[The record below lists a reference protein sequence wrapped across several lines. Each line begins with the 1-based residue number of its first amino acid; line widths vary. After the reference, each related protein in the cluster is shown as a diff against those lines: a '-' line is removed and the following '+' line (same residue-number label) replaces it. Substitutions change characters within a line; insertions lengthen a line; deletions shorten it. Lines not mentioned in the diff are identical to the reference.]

1 MSRTCNDFRQ
11 RATAKTRR
19 SRPAQK
25 SRLSLGSLDWH
36 ACRHEELEDRRL
48 LAVVPFISIGQQLRG
63 DLASVEN
70 QLTVVLNNFD
80 TGASSTIPFVGER
93 LGDISKAFSSFSTQ
107 IQAALTSL
115 GSPTDPSP
123 AILQTALF
131 DALGPSGLNLLGD
144 RNGNGVDS
152 GDVVVTAAGGVLN
165 DDFSVQMLL
174 SGSVAAPSVPLKFN
188 TGLPGLPLSIR
199 SDGELAATVNF
210 TYELAFSY
218 DAQLQSVDL
227 DDTKKLAGAD
237 HQLALA
243 ASIGLQNFS
252 ATAIMGFV
260 QGDLTAL
267 AGQPNG
273 LSLAIELNNIS
284 TSPQVVITGSADANL
299 QLSGSFAGTENDFP
313 GIDTDLHLHWAIDT
327 EDPSAAA
334 PDVWFDNV
342 YLDLGDF
349 ISNVVKPVFENIH
362 YFTQPLAPVL
372 EVLGYPLPGL
382 TDLSRL
388 VGGGD
393 VTLLDLGGVA
403 ATVTGFGPLYDL
415 VEKVLEVI
423 DAINQFEVGDSVRL
437 KLGGFDLDSFDLR
450 DVAAAGNPL
459 NTSLRNLTEL
469 SPSNLIGIAQSLAS
483 KIDELPIGSEEK
495 EFLKGFAEQLN
506 NGFSV
511 RFPILED
518 PASAVFPMLLGR
530 DGDLFTLDAEVH
542 QSAKGSTATGFSV
555 FGIGVDFG
563 GEVEVD
569 TKFKFAYDT
578 FGIRNLISDIAAG
591 NTSAASI
598 AENIVDGFYLASDSF
613 FELAGTI
620 FAAAGAGIGIFS
632 ARVGGFVSTG
642 DSGDEPVSITIVD
655 PNNDGK
661 LRFSEFSEDSF
672 EFSGELA
679 AELGVEVRV
688 GVEFLGEFIGVKK
701 RFNMAREILID
712 FNLDPN
718 DPTDPSDAV
727 LASQPDANGN
737 INLYIGAL
745 ALLREEVDNE
755 DGNEQLR
762 IQHVETTPAGETID
776 ITIRQTNLI
785 GREFD
790 VTQRIA
796 GVKKITGIDG
806 IGNLIIDVLPGVTSD
821 VHFEGGTGHAEL
833 MYEGAGIAYLKAG
846 ALDSALTG
854 GLGNNTLIG
863 GPGNDTISLG
873 HAGNT
878 VVGGAGENTIIVNA
892 PTTQGGSVVGGD
904 TANNMLVVSAGQYTS
919 SIDLVVDS
927 PGYMRL
933 AYDET
938 QGTFP
943 NLILSNFNRV
953 SVTAQDRSTDVHLGD
968 LSPAG
973 IETVIINVPTLG
985 QGGRKIELDTRYQ
998 LGTSDISLQPF
1009 DHTYDTPDGGTVIN
1023 RAMLL
1028 SNFTT
1033 GVETYILGVA
1043 ADDITTIT
1051 QHGGIATLGPLG
1063 NDSGTIVFD
1072 TRQRSAGADEA
1083 VFMHVPSDADG
1094 NFVEMGDSGS
1104 SDFKIDP
1111 QLYPTIVFKGLAT
1124 IDRIEMDLDAP
1135 TDEDGTN
1142 MVTIDASALQGLL
1155 DLDLLGTAGFVP
1167 VTNAV
1172 TISELALGG
1181 VIDVHGGATSA
1192 TLNYGTGKLFDI
1204 QGDVRAHNLE
1214 LTVDDHDALIP
1225 SLIVLGVAAAQ
1236 RRTSPDDGLRPGL
1249 TYDGLRGKFTVHAG
1263 AGDRI
1268 GLEQTAPG
1276 ISQMNF
1282 TNPSNTLDSLYV
1294 EAASSK
1300 LSINGNWSLYFGREM
1315 LADGTVVRT
1324 GKLAPIG
1331 VQVDVVFTGLTP
1343 REIVFDAIHDPIGA
1357 QHNLGG
1363 DRIVEY
1369 TRFVDSALGLHLK
1382 AGGTKLADDLFLYL
1396 TGAEANINVTQM
1408 AGIEITVDSNDRFA
1422 GVNPTAPNTVSLE
1435 VKFGTVTMTPIGE
1448 YDSRIVGGNPV
1459 NILATIPQDTTNVG
1473 IASTIN
1479 AGPLKDN
1486 PAVVFAFGTDF
1497 FFADAYYLAHVT
1509 DGYWPLVGEVEF
1521 RDTITNLS
1529 AYYEANFPDLTNKA
1543 LPGYGINVP
1552 VMSGGFGYSQIWLK
1566 PNSNYNPPL
1575 PSSAA
1580 ANGLLYPVDFD
1591 PWNSTMN
1598 LNASQLRGTFNVN
1611 VHDPDYA
1618 GANRIGNFF
1627 DQIMQYRYD
1636 VSTVS
1641 PYYQNIENNYPRFAI
1656 KFGSTDVNLTHV
1668 GPETSANING
1678 SAPLVQNQ
1686 DTPLMLKGIYGTVT
1700 NAQTNV
1706 NLGVGDLSNIDGAV
1720 SFNRVH
1726 LTIDGRNGTT
1736 PNILTMNGTTLS
1748 GWSTGAPGV
1757 TQTASFGALY
1767 GTLTMIGGVADSFSI
1782 LQTPVGPTKISV
1794 QGGVAAG
1801 PMAMSMAVA
1810 ADREPVAESMADE
1823 DVTPGVYLVGKQ
1835 LNQIFEV
1842 NGNFEFTIGR
1852 KLNGDGSVEVASGIG
1867 GFTNF
1872 VNNSNDTHVIIYNF
1886 VGEGQGKL
1894 VYDVASYI
1902 TFGPNLTVR
1911 ADAAYPGKGE
1921 LVFDFAPSSTRS
1933 KLVYSPNTDLTIL
1946 GPQRATPTIEN
1957 LVAATIRY
1965 IVNPVPTTSY
1975 VDEIKIHAAYGPV
1988 FVTGRGSRNLV
1999 TIIPAQSSRGR
2010 LDDTIRAAVTVTD
2023 ASLRI
2028 IPDDYETPVGGPL
2041 LDLVFTPNSL
2051 TGLTPGPIFFEQ
2063 LIEYATDFSGVHP
2076 GLHIGLPKQGAAS
2089 LTIVDT
2095 PTGVR
2100 TALNTFNSAAIGPV
2114 EVRATTGPL
2123 LLGTATIP
2131 NSGNI
2136 RDEFRAQSVV
2146 FGHEGTLQNIR
2157 GNVTL
2162 GGAALG
2168 GIKYYAPGGTTFDN
2182 HLDAPR
2188 AVLLGG
2194 SGGYSIWTGLA
2205 PASIDF
2211 QNFLATEVTILG
2223 SDGSHYEVSST
2234 ADKMRL
2240 MAGVDTTV
2248 EVTKPPFSGLNMPYG
2263 LTVYGAEQVV
2273 IKPVTGSPFAVA
2285 NKSFTVLPHPDRP
2298 TETTELIVD
2307 FRSTAQDIWLNDA
2320 GSGSGIGELW
2330 GGNLAFKYSYVKFQ
2344 GSKTHFTLL
2353 AFNPPNSGAQS
2364 HSYPIRVLDTV
2375 ALSTTINP
2383 GTRQLFVLGT
2393 TAPLVIEHDGPQA
2406 MVIGDA
2412 GNMQNLH
2419 GSITVNVHD
2428 SSSAPVTV
2436 ELNSSADATPRN
2448 ITLGHPAASQWNIT
2462 DLAPVPIAINGALAR
2477 PSLRGGVGANTL
2489 TGPNEA
2495 TIWDITSASGGLIE
2509 GLVAFSGMHSLIGG
2523 SADDD
2528 FYFRGVGQL
2537 AGNLNGGDGFDT
2549 VHYMGIL
2556 DGSETIDLPAGI
2568 LPRVGGQAVSI
2579 EAVDV
2584 VAPLALQNPGYQIGR
2599 VGLPIT
2605 PLQVVATGGDPNK
2618 TYSATGLPTGLSIDP
2633 ATGIISG
2640 TVSSSIVIGTNFNV
2654 NVSVNDG
2661 TTTKNA
2667 TFTWNVQ
2674 DVYSVVNPGNQLTP
2688 EGVPISLQIQVDNPT
2703 NRQLRFDANGL
2714 PSYLSINS
2722 QTGVISGSIFFYT
2735 QQYGP
2740 NIQFNANVF
2749 VYDDAAQK
2757 VKTVSF
2763 TWRLQPGFQLRSGAF
2778 YDYAG
2783 ETIDFPVVTNPYNHT
2798 ITVSATGLPPGLSM
2812 DSSGRITGTIDD
2824 FAFRDEA
2831 YIVEMTAFDQ
2841 NINYTA
2847 TQTLAWYV
2855 APAMSLYEQSP
2866 VVSYAGNS
2874 VEYWISFQNAL
2885 GHEFTLD
2892 VTNLPPG
2899 LTADELGAI
2908 TGTVDA
2914 SAATGSPYLVTV
2926 TLTDSMVGRTM
2937 QETFEWTVLPPIS
2950 IDDLNENTPPGTP
2963 ILVDLFDPIAEV
2975 NPQQMAAVHYPSQ
2988 PEGTASLY
2996 ILADQ
3001 LYVIENGQRTAVAS
3015 IDPDNPDIDWVSFML
3030 PVPDRGLFFL
3040 DNYNRLWFADQ
3051 AGARVIYEDPL
3062 YLNLGP
3068 GPVTL
3073 GDSLF
3078 LGSYDAF
3085 TFRSQVTQIDFSGA
3099 EPQVSHLDTAHI
3111 DGLEGIRGFA
3121 GGIVFNG
3128 YETGNSYRSIY
3139 WYDPATGNT
3148 TTLGGIAVGFND
3160 VTTVPATDGTQ
3171 NLFTI
3176 ARPDYD
3182 LPFELRVINSAALSG
3197 PNPELTVL
3205 ATFPSDTDVGSS
3217 NWPQQPL
3224 HVTGHKLSFSTRTYD
3239 GETGEYRFQFWT
3251 SDGTEAGTGGVSSF
3265 MIGQVEITEQIA
3277 FAGSVYFIYRLPVG
3291 DVTETTVAAQLWQFD
3306 PASGELTLLHDFLGP
3321 LHADRIPTGLVV
3333 AADIL
3338 YFTASNELPNQYG
3351 LWRLKSGDISP
3362 SLVPSKI
3369 GNAYANPDPA
3379 SGILVGDRYYFI
3391 ADSIALPN
3399 QYGNYSRQLWSVGPP
3414 VVVSVPGDLTGD
3426 GVVSGPDIDALWGLI
3441 QANNPAA
3448 DLNSDGL
3455 ANQRDMDHLIRE
3467 ILDTQYGDSNLDG
3480 FVDAADLAI
3489 TRQRIG
3495 SQYGGPNWL
3504 GADFNG
3510 DGLVDAVDLAT
3521 VRQHMGFVGANAVPV
3536 GTQPL
3541 TEEMIGNDMRLVI
3554 DENLDHDFE
3563 DLVSLLASGTARRRW
3578 RLTRMG

>member
-1 MSRTCNDFRQ
+1 MSRASNDFRRGSASTLR
-11 RATAKTRR
+11 RARAPQKRR
-19 SRPAQK
+19 H
-25 SRLSLGSLDWH
+25 SLASLDWH

-48 LAVVPFISIGQQLRG
+48 LAVVPFASIGTQLRS
-63 DLASVEN
+63 DLLTVEN

-80 TGASSTIPFVGER
+80 TGTSSTIPFVGER
-93 LGDISKAFSSFSTQ
+93 LGDITKAFSGFSTQ
-107 IQAALTSL
+107 IQASLTSL

-131 DALGPSGLNLLGD
+131 NALGPSGLNILGD
-144 RNGNGVDS
+144 RNGNGADS
-152 GDVVVTAAGGVLN
+152 ADVVVTAAGGVLN
-165 DDFSVQMLL
+165 DDFSVQMRL
-174 SGSVAAPSVPLKFN
+174 SGSIAAPSVPLKFN

-199 SDGELAATVNF
+199 SDGALVAAVTF
-210 TYELAFSY
+210 SYELAFTY
-218 DAQLQSVDL
+218 DAQMQTVDL
-227 DDTKKLAGAD
+227 DDSKKLAGAN

-252 ATAIMGFV
+252 ATAILGFV
-260 QGDLTAL
+260 QGDLTAIP
-267 AGQPNG
+267 GQPNG
-273 LSLAIELNNIS
+273 LSLAVELNNIS
-284 TSPQVVITGSADANL
+284 TAPQVVISGSADANL
-299 QLSGSFAGTENDFP
+299 RLSGSFAGTENDFP
-313 GIDTDLHLHWAIDT
+313 GIDSDLHLHWVIDT
-327 EDPSAAA
+327 ENPSAAA

-349 ISNVVKPVFENIH
+349 ISNVVKPVFETVH
-362 YFTQPLAPVL
+362 QFTQPLAPVL

-450 DVAAAGNPL
+450 NVAAAGNPL

-483 KIDELPIGSEEK
+483 KIDDLPIGNEEK

-542 QSAKGSTATGFSV
+542 QNAKGSVATGFSV

-591 NTSAASI
+591 NTSAATI
-598 AENIVDGFYLASDSF
+598 AEDIVDGFYLASDSF

-620 FAAAGAGIGIFS
+620 YAAAGAGIGIFS

-688 GVEFLGEFIGVKK
+688 GVEILNKFIGVKK

-737 INLYIGAL
+737 INLYIGPL
-745 ALLREEVDNE
+745 AHLREEVDNE
-755 DGNEQLR
+755 DGDEQLR

-776 ITIRQTNLI
+776 ITIRQRNFL

-806 IGNLIIDVLPGVTSD
+806 IGNLLIDVLPGVTSD
-821 VHFEGGTGHAEL
+821 VHFEGGSGHAEL
-833 MYEGAGIAYLKAG
+833 MYEGLGIAYLKAG

-854 GLGNNTLIG
+854 GIGNNTLIG
-863 GPGNDTISLG
+863 GLGNDTISLG

-878 VVGGAGENTIIVNA
+878 VTGGAGNNTIIVNA

-904 TANNMLVVSAGQYTS
+904 TSNNMLVVSAGQYTS
-919 SIDLVVDS
+919 SIDLVTDS
-927 PGYMRL
+927 PGFMRL

-938 QGTFP
+938 QGTYP
-943 NLILSNFNRV
+943 NLILSKFNQV
-953 SVTAQDRSTDVHLGD
+953 SVTAQDRNTDIHVGD

-973 IETVIINVPTLG
+973 IETVIVNVPTVG

-998 LGTSDISLQPF
+998 GGTSDITLQPF
-1009 DHTYDTPDGGTVIN
+1009 DHVYSTPDGGTISQ

-1028 SNFTT
+1028 ANNTT

-1043 ADDITTIT
+1043 ANDITTIV
-1051 QHGGIATLGPLG
+1051 QHGGVATLGPLG
-1063 NDSGTIVFD
+1063 NDNGTIVFD

-1083 VFMHVPSDADG
+1083 VFMHVPSDVDG
-1094 NFVEMGDSGS
+1094 NIVEMGDSGS
-1104 SDFKIDP
+1104 NDFKIDP

-1142 MVTIDASALQGLL
+1142 SITIDASALQGLL

-1181 VIDVHGGATSA
+1181 VIDVDGGATSA
-1192 TLNYGTGKLFDI
+1192 TLNCGTGKLFDI

-1214 LTVDDHDALIP
+1214 LTIDDHDALIP

-1276 ISQMNF
+1276 ISQMKF

-1331 VQVDVVFTGLTP
+1331 VQVDAVFTGSTP

-1363 DRIVEY
+1363 DGIVEY
-1369 TRFVDSALGLHLK
+1369 TRFVDSTLGLHLK
-1382 AGGTKLADDLFLYL
+1382 AEGTKLADDLFLYL
-1396 TGAEANINVTQM
+1396 TGAEANIDVTPM

-1497 FFADAYYLAHVT
+1497 IFADAYYLAHVT

-1521 RDTITNLS
+1521 RDAITNLS
-1529 AYYEANFPDLTNKA
+1529 AYYEANFPDLTNKT
-1543 LPGYGINVP
+1543 LPAYGINVP
-1552 VMSGGFGYSQIWLK
+1552 VMGGGFGYSQIWLN

-1575 PSSAA
+1575 PTGAMA
-1580 ANGLLYPVDFD
+1580 EGLLYPVDFD

-1618 GANRIGNFF
+1618 AANRIGNFF

-1656 KFGSTDVNLTHV
+1656 KFGTTDVNLTHV

-1706 NLGVGDLSNIDGAV
+1706 NLGVGDLSSIDGAV

-1736 PNILTMNGTTLS
+1736 PNILTMNGSTLS

-1757 TQTASFGALY
+1757 TQTASFGTLY

-1782 LQTPVGPTKISV
+1782 LQTPVGPSKISV

-1801 PMAMSMAVA
+1801 PLAMSMAVA
-1810 ADREPVAESMADE
+1810 ADSEPVAESMAD
-1823 DVTPGVYLVGKQ
+1823 DDGTPGVYLVGKQ

-1852 KLNGDGSVEVASGIG
+1852 KLNGDGSVEVASGIT

-1872 VNNSNDTHVIIYNF
+1872 VNNTHDQHTISYNF
-1886 VGEGQGKL
+1886 TGEGKGTL
-1894 VYDVASYI
+1894 VYDVSSAI
-1902 TFGPNLTVR
+1902 TFGPTLIVGS
-1911 ADAAYPGKGE
+1911 DAAYAGKGV
-1921 LVFDFAPSSTRS
+1921 LVFDWGSTLTRN

-1946 GPQRATPTIEN
+1946 APQRQIALIEN
-1957 LVAATIRY
+1957 YVDATIRFFL
-1965 IVNPVPTTSY
+1965 NPLNTTNFL
-1975 VDEIKIHAAYGPV
+1975 DEVRVGAAYGPV
-1988 FVTGRGSRNLV
+1988 FVTGRGATSFV
-1999 TIIPAQSSRGR
+1999 TIIPPQFSNGR

-2023 ASLRI
+2023 AALRVI
-2028 IPDDYETPVGGPL
+2028 SDNTTSTGGPL
-2041 LDLVFTPNSL
+2041 LNVVLTANSL
-2051 TGLTPGPIFFEQ
+2051 TGLTQAPIYFER
-2063 LIEYATDFSGVHP
+2063 LTDFTPNFTSPQP

-2095 PTGVR
+2095 PAGVR
-2100 TALNTFNSAAIGPV
+2100 TAINTFEGSGTGQV
-2114 EVRATTGPL
+2114 TVQATTGPL
-2123 LLGTATIP
+2123 LLGSTDIFNQSFA
-2131 NSGNI
+2131 
-2136 RDEFRAQSVV
+2136 RREFRADSVT
-2146 FGHEGTLQNIR
+2146 FGSGGSLQNIR
-2157 GNVTL
+2157 GNVTT
-2162 GGAALG
+2162 GGSSR
-2168 GIKYYAPGGTTFDN
+2168 YVVPGGTVLDN
-2182 HLDAPR
+2182 RIDAAR
-2188 AVLLGG
+2188 EVLLGELA
-2194 SGGYSIWTGLA
+2194 WTGLA
-2205 PASIDF
+2205 PAAFEFPQTLSSEF
-2211 QNFLATEVTILG
+2211 TILG
-2223 SDGSHYEVSST
+2223 SEDSHYRVEIVRN
-2234 ADKMRL
+2234 KVNL
-2240 MAGVDTTV
+2240 MAGVGTTV
-2248 EVTKPPFSGLNMPYG
+2248 EIAKPSYTSTSMPYRMK
-2263 LTVYGAEQVV
+2263 VYGAEQVLV
-2273 IKPVTGSPFAVA
+2273 NPDTSNPSTSTDGT
-2285 NKSFTVLPHPDRP
+2285 FTVLPHPDRP
-2298 TETTELIVD
+2298 TQTTELIVD
-2307 FRSTAQDIWLNDA
+2307 FRSVAYPVFIDNA
-2320 GSGSGIGELW
+2320 GGGLGEFW
-2330 GGNLAFKYSYVKFQ
+2330 GGNIPFKNTYVKFQ
-2344 GSKTHFTLL
+2344 GNTTHFTLL
-2353 AFNPPNSGAQS
+2353 GFNRTDWQVDPW
-2364 HSYPIRVLDTV
+2364 SYPIQVLDTV

-2383 GTRQLFVLGT
+2383 GNRLLEVLGT
-2393 TAPLVIEHDGPQA
+2393 SNPLTIEHDGPQK
-2406 MVIGDA
+2406 VTLGNA
-2412 GNMQNLH
+2412 GNMQNMH
-2419 GSITVNVHD
+2419 GPITVNVHNTA
-2428 SSSAPVTV
+2428 SAPVVV
-2436 ELNSSADATPRN
+2436 ELNSSADSTARN
-2448 ITLGHPAASQWNIT
+2448 ITLGHPAANQWIVSG
-2462 DLAPVPIAINGALAR
+2462 LAPLPVAINGALAR

-2489 TGPNEA
+2489 TGPNVA
-2495 TIWDITSASGGLIE
+2495 TTWDITSASGGLIA
-2509 GLVAFSGMHSLIGG
+2509 GLVSFSGIRSLVGG
-2523 SADDD
+2523 SAADD
-2528 FYFRGVGQL
+2528 FYFRGTGQL
-2537 AGNLNGGDGFDT
+2537 AGNLDGGDGFDT
-2549 VHYMGIL
+2549 AHYMGIL
-2556 DGSETIDLPAGI
+2556 NGSETIDLPGGI
-2568 LPRVGGQAVSI
+2568 LPRVGGLAVSI
-2579 EAVDV
+2579 EAIDV
-2584 VAPLALQNPGYQIGR
+2584 VAVLAVQNPGNQIGR
-2599 VGLPIT
+2599 IGLTIT
-2605 PLQVVATGGDPNK
+2605 PLQIVATGGDPNK
-2618 TYSATGLPTGLSIDP
+2618 TYSATGLPTGLSIHP
-2633 ATGIISG
+2633 STGIISG

-2654 NVSVNDG
+2654 NVTVNDG
-2661 TTTKNA
+2661 STTKNVA
-2667 TFTWNVQ
+2667 FIWNVQ

-2714 PSYLSINS
+2714 PSYLSIHP
-2722 QTGVISGSIFFYT
+2722 QTGVISGSIYFYT
-2735 QQYGP
+2735 QQYGS

-2763 TWRLQPGFQLRSGAF
+2763 TWKLQPGFQLWNGTF

-2812 DSSGRITGTIDD
+2812 DSSGRIIGTIDD

-2831 YIVEMTAFDQ
+2831 YVVQMTAFDQ

-2847 TQTLAWYV
+2847 TQTLTWFV
-2855 APAMSLYEQSP
+2855 SPAMALYPPAPQF
-2866 VVSYAGNS
+2866 SYAGMNAEFY
-2874 VEYWISFQNAL
+2874 VSFQNAL
-2885 GHEFTLD
+2885 AHEFTID

-2899 LTADELGAI
+2899 LTVDEF
-2908 TGTVDA
+2908 GTISGTIDA
-2914 SAATGSPYLVTV
+2914 SASADSPYLVTL
-2926 TLTDSMVGRTM
+2926 TLTDTTIGRTM

-2950 IDDLNENTPPGTP
+2950 IDDLNANTPPGTP
-2963 ILVDLFDPIAEV
+2963 ILVDVFDPMAGEH
-2975 NPQQMAAVHYPSQ
+2975 PRQMVAVHYPSQ
-2988 PEGTASLY
+2988 PEGTESLY
-2996 ILADQ
+2996 VFADR
-3001 LYVIENGQRTAVAS
+3001 LYVIENGQRTAVVS
-3015 IDPDNPDIDWVSFML
+3015 IDQDYSEIGWVTDLL
-3030 PVPDRGLFFL
+3030 PVPGRGVMFL
-3040 DNYNRLWFADQ
+3040 DNLNRLWFADQ

-3062 YLNLGP
+3062 YLNLGS
-3068 GPVTL
+3068 GPISL
-3073 GDSLF
+3073 GDSLY
-3078 LGSYDAF
+3078 LGTYDAF
-3085 TFRSQVTQIDFSGA
+3085 TFSAQVTQIDFSGP
-3099 EPQVSHLDTAHI
+3099 EPQVSHLDTGNI
-3111 DGLEGIRGFA
+3111 NGIEGIHDFA
-3121 GGIVFNG
+3121 GGLVYNG

-3139 WYDPATGNT
+3139 WYNPVTGDT
-3148 TTLGGIAVGFND
+3148 ITIGGIAAAFND
-3160 VTTVPATDGTQ
+3160 VTVVPATDGTQ
-3171 NLFTI
+3171 NLFTL

-3182 LPFELRVINSAALSG
+3182 LPSQLRVINSAALSG
-3197 PNPELTVL
+3197 PNPELTTL
-3205 ATFPSDTDVGSS
+3205 TEFAPGSDVGGS
-3217 NWPQQPL
+3217 NWPQQPI
-3224 HVTGHKLSFSTRTYD
+3224 HVTGNKVSFSVRTYD
-3239 GETGEYRFQFWT
+3239 GGTGEYSFQFWT
-3251 SDGTEAGTGGVSSF
+3251 SDGTVAGTGGLSSF
-3265 MIGQVEITEQIA
+3265 MMGRAQITEQIA
-3277 FAGSVYFIYRLPVG
+3277 FAGSVYFLFDLETPE
-3291 DVTETTVAAQLWQFD
+3291 VTEDTVAAQLWKFD
-3306 PASGELTLLHDFLGP
+3306 PTSGELSLLHDFVGELFMNESP
-3321 LHADRIPTGLVV
+3321 YALT
-3333 AADIL
+3333 AAGEFF
-3338 YFTASNELPNQYG
+3338 YFAASNGVPNEYG
-3351 LWRLKSGDISP
+3351 LWRFKNGDVAP
-3362 SLVPSKI
+3362 SLVPSKA
-3369 GNAYANPDPA
+3369 GNAYLNPIP
-3379 SGILVGDRYYFI
+3379 SEGVLVGDRFYFV
-3391 ADSIALPN
+3391 AESAALPD
-3399 QYGNYSRQLWSVGPP
+3399 QDGYYSRQLWSVGPP
-3414 VVVSVPGDLTGD
+3414 VTVSIPGDLTGD
-3426 GVVSGPDIDALWGLI
+3426 GTVDATDIDAIWGLV
-3441 QANNPAA
+3441 QSGNPAA
-3448 DLNSDGL
+3448 DLNGDGSV
-3455 ANQRDMDHLIRE
+3455 NQADVDYLIRVIMNTE
-3467 ILDTQYGDSNLDG
+3467 YGDANLDG
-3480 FVDAADLAI
+3480 FVDAADLAV

-3510 DGLVDAVDLAT
+3510 DGIVDAVELAT

-3541 TEEMIGNDMRLVI
+3541 TEEMIGNDTRLVI
-3554 DENLDHDFE
+3554 DESLDHDFE